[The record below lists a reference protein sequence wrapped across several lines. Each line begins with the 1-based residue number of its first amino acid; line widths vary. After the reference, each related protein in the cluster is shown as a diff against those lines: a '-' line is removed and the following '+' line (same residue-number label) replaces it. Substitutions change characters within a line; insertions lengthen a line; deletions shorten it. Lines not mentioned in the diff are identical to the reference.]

1 MVNTTVMY
9 DGQQIQINLPDNPS
23 LDIIYKY
30 LHEQMPRTF
39 DFRKYIIQLFDP
51 AIGEFFDLNT
61 DGLKSWLCLPLKEK
75 NHMRLQIIRAGI
87 DYDNTNGYEVN
98 SNDNMPE
105 IFQKIERDIETLFGA
120 IESIK
125 YRKLKKN
132 KNIRIYFFLFRSSN
146 NCEWYSSRF

>member
-23 LDIIYKY
+23 LDIIYKC
-30 LHEQMPRTF
+30 LQEQMPRTF
-39 DFRKYIIQLFDP
+39 DFRKHIIQLFDP

-87 DYDNTNGYEVN
+87 DYDNTNGHEVN

-125 YRKLKKN
+125 YRKLTKQK
-132 KNIRIYFFLFRSSN
+132 Y
-146 NCEWYSSRF
+146 